1 RYLGY
6 PLSSAKRQ
14 LEAFLADT
22 LEKIR
27 RHTNILQA
35 RKLSIRGASLV
46 ANSLLLSRLWHLL
59 RVVTVPDKWRQLIH
73 RFVTPFWPFPSWNTI
88 CLRRHQG
95 GLNVVHVHHQQLAL
109 QLIYVQRMARPPS
122 ANDFCTPIASD
133 LIHYY
138 SGTTGWINISS
149 AHGTIKRLVK
159 HLPCLSTIC
168 SLYAKLPTAPSDGDH
183 VSWSLQLT
191 STQTCKVTEA
201 RPSDLR
207 FTLHPDHHWVLSP
220 LSLHNEYPLAGAYQV
235 EHGGSSG
242 KLSYHTGPLRY
253 GGGYYKTASQQ
264 KNEFTSDL

>member
-1 RYLGY
+1 MS
-6 PLSSAKRQ
+6 PLSAIFTSSPSLWCSNKSTS
-14 LEAFLADT
+14 LA
-22 LEKIR
+22 
-27 RHTNILQA
+27 
-35 RKLSIRGASLV
+35 
-46 ANSLLLSRLWHLL
+46 LSRSQFFTL
-59 RVVTVPDKWRQLIH
+59 VPLMAPPQSDNCPGKLAQ
-73 RFVTPFWPFPSWNTI
+73 PSASTDPSFRDPI
-88 CLRRHQG
+88 
-95 GLNVVHVHHQQLAL
+95 LAL
-109 QLIYVQRMARPPS
+109 PIVEHHLSAPTPGRPQRCTCPS
-122 ANDFCTPIASD
+122 STTRSPTDLCPTD

-220 LSLHNEYPLAGAYQV
+220 PLPPQRIPFGWRLPSRTWRKFWQI
-235 EHGGSSG
+235 
-242 KLSYHTGPLRY
+242 KLPHRAT
-253 GGGYYKTASQQ
+253 TI
-264 KNEFTSDL
+264 